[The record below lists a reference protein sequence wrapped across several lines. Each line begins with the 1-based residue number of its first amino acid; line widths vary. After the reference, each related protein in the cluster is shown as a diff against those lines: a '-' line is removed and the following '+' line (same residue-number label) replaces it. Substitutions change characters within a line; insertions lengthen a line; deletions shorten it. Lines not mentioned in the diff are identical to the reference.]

1 MDREENIDVLFEK
14 LKEMLDERRYRD
26 LKDALSEMNEVDI
39 AEFLSGLEN
48 NEQTVIAYR
57 SLGKELAA
65 DVFSNLDPDIQESII
80 NAITDKELQEI
91 MGELFVD
98 DAVDMLEELPANVVK
113 RVLRNTT
120 PEDRKIINQFL
131 QYPENSAGSIMTAE
145 FIDLKDNMTVE
156 DAIKR
161 IRRTAD
167 DKETIYTCYVLD
179 NSRHLIGVVTV
190 KHLLL
195 SQDDD
200 LVTDIMDDDVFKVTT
215 TDDQEEVAYLFSKY
229 DLLSIPVVDKENRLV
244 GIVTVDDAM
253 DVIEEEATEDF
264 EKMAAM
270 LPSEKPY
277 LKMDVITL
285 FRNRIPWLLILMIS
299 ATVTGSILGRFESAF
314 VAFPILVTC
323 IPMLT
328 DTGGNAG
335 NQTSTTVIR
344 GMALREIEPED
355 VLKVMWKEFRVAT
368 LCGGTLAVV
377 NFIRMM
383 LMYPGH
389 AAESLTVSI
398 AVIVSVM
405 LAKAVASI
413 LPIGAKVLHLDP
425 ALVASP
431 MLTTVVDA
439 IALTAYFMIARL
451 ILPI

>member
-1 MDREENIDVLFEK
+1 MERYEDTFDE
-14 LKEMLDERRYRD
+14 LKELLDGHKYRSLREAFQD
-26 LKDALSEMNEVDI
+26 MNEVDI
-39 AEFLSGLEN
+39 AQFITDLESEEEAVISFRCLN
-48 NEQTVIAYR
+48 KEQ
-57 SLGKELAA
+57 AA
-65 DVFSNLDPDIQESII
+65 EVFSNLESDVQESII
-80 NAITDKELQEI
+80 NAINDKELQEI
-91 MGELFVD
+91 MDELFVD

-113 RVLRNTT
+113 RVLRNTA
-120 PEDRKIINQFL
+120 PEDRKILNQFL

-145 FIDLKDNMTVE
+145 FIDLKDDMTVE

-167 DKETIYTCYVLD
+167 EKETIYTCYVLD
-179 NSRHLIGVVTV
+179 ASRHLSGVVTV

-200 LVTDIMDDDVFKVTT
+200 LIRDIMDDDVLKVIT

-244 GIVTVDDAM
+244 GIITVDDAV

-277 LKMDVITL
+277 LKMDVLTL

-299 ATVTGSILGRFESAF
+299 GTVTGSILGKFEHAF
-314 VAFPILVTC
+314 LAFPLLVTC

-344 GMALREIEPED
+344 GMAVKDIEPED
-355 VLKVMWKEFRVAT
+355 LFKVMWKELRVAM
-368 LCGGTLAVV
+368 LCGGALSLV
-377 NFIRMM
+377 NFGRMM
-383 LMYPGH
+383 LLYH
-389 AAESLTVSI
+389 KHTLESFTVSI
-398 AVIVSVM
+398 AIFATVI
-405 LAKAVASI
+405 LANIVASL
-413 LPIGAKVLHLDP
+413 LPIGAKVLKLDP

-431 MLTTVVDA
+431 MLTTIVDA
-439 IALTAYFMIARL
+439 IALITYFMIAKAL
-451 ILPI
+451 LPI